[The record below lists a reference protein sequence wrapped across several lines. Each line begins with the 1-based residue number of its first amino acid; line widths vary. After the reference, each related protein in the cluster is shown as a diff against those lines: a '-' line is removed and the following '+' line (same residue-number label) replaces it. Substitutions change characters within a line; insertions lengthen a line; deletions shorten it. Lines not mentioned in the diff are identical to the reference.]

1 VAAQREPVEKPD
13 PTLLTTASLLRE
25 ISNLKE
31 LTASNLETVRISLQ
45 TAIDDLTKR
54 LDHKY
59 VETAAELTHLREL
72 LLERIE
78 GMRELSKQAREDN
91 KISLDAAFKSA
102 KDAQDKT
109 EQSFTKQIESLA
121 QRSEAANKATNE
133 KIDRMTSRL
142 DLGEGKS
149 RGAGDLWGFL
159 VGAAGV
165 AVALAAVWHVR

>member
-1 VAAQREPVEKPD
+1 MAVERERAEKPD

-25 ISNLKE
+25 IANLKE
-31 LTASNLETVRISLQ
+31 LTAANLEVVRISLQ
-45 TAIDDLTKR
+45 TTIDNLTKR

-59 VETAAELTHLREL
+59 VETSADLTHLREFL
-72 LLERIE
+72 TERIE

-149 RGAGDLWGFL
+149 KGAGDLWGYL
-159 VGAAGV
+159 VGVGGLIIA
-165 AVALAAVWHVR
+165 ALAIFTRH